1 MFLSSLRRSSF
12 DQRAARAIPPL
23 LVLGVLLT
31 LAALVQ
37 LHQGPFSRLW
47 STMGTVRPVGIE
59 GVHLPEQDAAG
70 RAFRWTDGAAIAT
83 LPNLDAPAA
92 YLELA
97 GGTHGPRSATI
108 ALSDYMVTVPVYE
121 TRHRYYIALPPS
133 DSEQIKLRIYS
144 SPWDEFL
151 GGREIG
157 TQLGEL
163 ALVSAAVLPK
173 ALLLH
178 AMLAA
183 CMICGSLWYATRRMG
198 LALGLGLALAA
209 AGAAWYRLDGW
220 QRCSYGTALFVLSVL
235 VMAIA
240 MVTWLARSLAQRARA
255 RRDQREGAA
264 GVGLLV
270 VSLLIGICFIYWR
283 SFGDEGDTIAAGYLL
298 AHGKL
303 LYRDVFSHHFPFP
316 YYWSALLIRLF
327 GDDLLV
333 QRLAIAALFFTNFAL
348 LAHITGRPMLMGLT
362 ALSWA
367 VIGHFYYG
375 NTAIY
380 ETFTALVLPSIFI
393 ITLGISLDFF
403 PLTRALCAL
412 IALYSAIALLSD
424 PLACYPVLCC
434 GGMLLAHQPTRKGAW
449 LVGLLAGALLACY
462 GGYLLVSNT
471 WGSFFHDAI
480 WFNSHVYS
488 RYTNTDAIKLPTLGG
503 LLASG
508 LGIFDGRWFNLN
520 LLAPVAEYT
529 TMFDQR
535 IDSGFF
541 YRAAILV
548 ATGQMLARGR
558 WKAALFC
565 YIYGAALMIRSLE
578 GLYVAALVIV
588 ACFLGFGA
596 LLREWER
603 GVGAG
608 RASSAMRYL
617 GYAVIAPLLAIL
629 LIRSSL
635 FAITNYQTAFYE
647 HSFGMLEDEAS
658 RLRGLTCGQ
667 EATLLY
673 YPGEPLLHV
682 YSGMAPAARYTFLYP
697 WVADIAADEVEAAL
711 RTSPAVV
718 YLSMSGSVW
727 GYPNDQYLGPLYEF
741 LKAHYL
747 QIDSETFVSPQIVD
761 KCHSLQAGVLP

>member
-23 LVLGVLLT
+23 LLLATMLT

-47 STMGTVRPVGIE
+47 DTMGAVRPIGIE
-59 GVHLPEQDAAG
+59 GVLLREQDAAG
-70 RAFRWTDGAAIAT
+70 RDFRWTDGAAIAT

-97 GGTHGPRSATI
+97 GGAQGPRSAAI
-108 ALSDYMVTVPVYE
+108 ALSGSLVKLPIYE

-133 DSEQIKLRIYS
+133 DSEQIKFRIYS
-144 SPWDEFL
+144 PTWDEFP
-151 GGREIG
+151 GGRKIG
-157 TQLGEL
+157 IQIGEL

-198 LALGLGLALAA
+198 RALGLGLALTA

-240 MVTWLARSLAQRARA
+240 IITWLARSLAQRTRA
-255 RRDQREGAA
+255 GRDRRQGAA
-264 GVGLLV
+264 GVALLV
-270 VSLLIGICFIYWR
+270 ASLLIGICFIYWR
-283 SFGDEGDTIAAGYLL
+283 SFGDEGDTIAAGSML
-298 AHGKL
+298 AQGKL

-316 YYWSALLIRLF
+316 YYWSATLIRIF

-333 QRLAIAALFFTNFAL
+333 QRLAIPALFFANFAL
-348 LAHITGRPMLMGLT
+348 LARITGRSMLIGLT
-362 ALSWA
+362 AISWA
-367 VIGHFYYG
+367 IIGHFYYG

-380 ETFTALVLPSIFI
+380 ETFTALALPSIFI
-393 ITLGISLDFF
+393 ITLGVSLDFF
-403 PLTRALCAL
+403 PLTKAICAL
-412 IALYSAIALLSD
+412 MALYIAIALLSD
-424 PLACYPVLCC
+424 PLACYPALCC
-434 GGMLLAHQPTRKGAW
+434 GGMLLAHQPTRRRAW
-449 LVGLLAGALLACY
+449 LVGLFAGAVLAGY
-462 GGYLLVSNT
+462 GGYLLLSNT

-488 RYTNTDAIKLPTLGG
+488 RYTNTDAIKLQTLAG
-503 LLASG
+503 LLTSG

-529 TMFDQR
+529 TQFDQR
-535 IDSGFF
+535 IDSGFL

-548 ATGQMLARGR
+548 ASGQLLARGR
-558 WKAALFC
+558 WQAALFC
-565 YIYGAALMIRSLE
+565 YIYGAALMIRSME
-578 GLYVAALVIV
+578 GLYVAALVIL

-608 RASSAMRYL
+608 RASAAMRYL
-617 GYAVIAPLLAIL
+617 GYAVIAPLLALL
-629 LIRSSL
+629 LIRSGL

-647 HSFGMLEDEAS
+647 NSYGMLEGEAR

-697 WVADIAADEVEAAL
+697 WVADIATDEVEAAL

-727 GYPNDQYLGPLYEF
+727 GYPNHQYLGPLYEF
-741 LKAHYL
+741 LRAHYV

-761 KCHSLQAGVLP
+761 NCHSLQAGVLP